1 MAWCL
6 PKHIAN
12 QFLKDLQNGKINP
25 EKLLS
30 MTSKQRREF
39 FNNLVGKENSA
50 NVNRVFESKLLLK
63 NQQQGI
69 ITWAQQM
76 AGLKPEAK
84 RDLLS
89 RVDKMKEVLNPK
101 TEAAFLEDIVSF
113 RLKTNVTPT
122 EAKTISN
129 LATDAIKKKEI
140 MESGKRSKP
149 SKGGSVTATE
159 FEYGMARV
167 KFQNYIDDLKTGGL
181 RGELKSKFGTV
192 GRAFSTTAGMMKSL
206 KATFD
211 NSWIGRQGW
220 KIAFNFPRVWFRN
233 SLKSF
238 KDVWNT
244 LRGKERVS
252 DTVNAEAYARPNY
265 ENYIKDKNIDG
276 TSSRLAVGVVEEAFP
291 ESGFLERI
299 PGFGRLHRAA
309 QDAFTAMAYRSRMD
323 IYDIMYDVM
332 VKSGVK
338 DPTNRGLG
346 TFVNSLTSRGS
357 LGKFEQA
364 GNVINN
370 VLFSGRKLRSDFD
383 FLTAHFG
390 SKKVDPFLK
399 KKAAVNLV
407 RTISGTS
414 AILTLANIALPG
426 SVNLNPTNSDFGQVK
441 VGDTRFDVT
450 GGMRWLPILAARLTD
465 AVFTNLGGD
474 RIFPEDGYIGGGK
487 GAIDVVTNFYE
498 NKLSPAMQVAMDI
511 ARGRTKFDNEELN
524 FWRELEEA
532 TVPLPVQNIWEG
544 ADNNK
549 RANLALIIIL
559 DGLGVS
565 SNTFEKKS
573 KRSGKIETREKINRE
588 TFDRNIETR

>member
-12 QFLKDLQNGKINP
+12 KFLQELQSGKISP
-25 EKLLS
+25 EKLME
-30 MTSKQRREF
+30 MTSKQRREHF
-39 FNNLVGKENSA
+39 EGTFGKENA
-50 NVNRVFESKLLLK
+50 QNVNRMFESKLLLK

-69 ITWAQQM
+69 ITWAQTM

-84 RDLLS
+84 RDILS
-89 RVDKMKEVLNPK
+89 RVEKMKEPLNPE
-101 TEAAFLEDIVSF
+101 TEGAFLEDIVSF

-122 EAKTISN
+122 EAKQLSE
-129 LATDAIKKKEI
+129 LATDAIEKKSI
-140 MESGKRSKP
+140 MESGERSKQ

-159 FEYGMARV
+159 FEYGIARE
-167 KFQNYIDDLKTGGL
+167 KFQSYLDDLKIGGL
-181 RGELKSKFGTV
+181 KGELKVKFGST
-192 GRAFSTTAGMMKSL
+192 GRAASTIAGMMKSA

-220 KIAFNFPRVWFRN
+220 KIAFNYPRAWFRN

-238 KDVWNT
+238 KDIWNELGGENT
-244 LRGKERVS
+244 MK
-252 DTVNAEAYARPNY
+252 TTNAEAYARPNY
-265 ENYIKDKNIDG
+265 DNYLKDKNIDG
-276 TSSRLAVGVVEEAFP
+276 TSSRLAIGVVEEAFP

-299 PGFGRLHRAA
+299 PGIGRLHRAA
-309 QDAFTAMAYRSRMD
+309 QNAFTAMAYRNRMD
-323 IYDIMYDVM
+323 IYDIMHDVM
-332 VKSGVK
+332 VKSGIEN
-338 DPTNRGLG
+338 PGNRGLG

-357 LGKFEQA
+357 LGRFESA
-364 GNVINN
+364 GNVVNN

-383 FLTAHFG
+383 FLTAHLG

-407 RTISGTS
+407 RTISGTG
-414 AILTLANIALPG
+414 AILTLSNIVLPG

-450 GGMRWLPILAARLTD
+450 GGMRWLPILATRLTD
-465 AVFTNLGGD
+465 AVFTNLGGN

-487 GAIDVVTNFYE
+487 GAIDVVTNFFE
-498 NKLSPAMQVAMDI
+498 NKLSPALQVAMDI
-511 ARGRTKFDNEELN
+511 GRGYTKFDKEELN

-532 TVPLPVQNIWEG
+532 LVPLPIQNIWEG

-549 RANLALIIIL
+549 RANIALIIIL
-559 DGLGVS
+559 DALGVS
-565 SNTFEKKS
+565 ANTYEKKT
-573 KRSGKIETREKINRE
+573 KKVK
-588 TFDRNIETR
+588 TFN